1 MHCIITGR
9 CQNKILFIY
18 LFIYFFKLNEINIS
32 KNGRVEVKKLVRH
45 LYNLD
50 FIVITII
57 MMEIFKKERS
67 DEV

>member
-1 MHCIITGR
+1 MFLCIASSPGAV
-9 CQNKILFIY
+9 KIKSY